1 MGAVLESIPY
11 ALAGRLC
18 GVVAIGALAS
28 FPAPSAWAG
37 AAGTS
42 RFSNRGI
49 SFAYPSSWY
58 VTTRPLSNGVEPIYR
73 FAVGNFRFHRTP
85 RDVGPCLEGIARQR
99 TAGGVLAFMREATGA
114 DARRSRVA
122 PRPAAFRLPTP
133 SDRAACLGPGSSQV
147 AFRQGGRVFYLWI
160 SVAPKA
166 PAVART
172 QLAQLL
178 DSMKIT
184 KN

>member
-11 ALAGRLC
+11 AVAGRLC

-28 FPAPSAWAG
+28 FPAPYAWAG

-99 TAGGVLAFMREATGA
+99 PAGGVLAFMREATGA

-172 QLAQLL
+172 QLTQLL

-184 KN
+184 KD